1 MKTKKSRKGVKLG
14 IGIILGTIIGYATS
28 NMQLWFVL
36 GIAIGAALEYGTKK
50 NNKMKSPIKIVFV
63 AFIVLSTLSAY
74 SQNSN
79 KELLNKIDS
88 YLESSVTNGF
98 SGVVLVAK
106 KGDIILSKGYGWA
119 DRDNKIPNTPAT
131 VFNIGSVTKQFTA
144 SAILKLVEQ
153 GKIKTSDK
161 ISSYFIQT
169 PSDKKDIT
177 IHQLLTHTSGISNRT
192 GGFRYHEAS
201 KEQFLKAFFESEL
214 QSKPGTAYQYANANY
229 IMLTAILELVS
240 GQTYNVFLQENLFG
254 PAQLTSTGYKRIHF
268 STERLAHGYYYNR
281 DDEKWTDWGT
291 TQQHLPY
298 NSNHWYSIG
307 KGDMHS
313 TVEDLYKWHVA
324 LKNNAIL
331 TSKTRAVQ
339 ETAHV
344 AENDNMTSYY
354 GYGWA
359 ISKSDRDTKIVAHN
373 GSNGLYFADFVRF
386 IDDDVVV
393 IYITNAFLGRESE
406 NVAREI
412 GKMIFDTNYNATPI
426 PRNIY
431 ELIHEFMRT
440 NPSSDAEKLP
450 DFLNRELTYEFND
463 HKVLNRLGY
472 SRLKKEDQPDWA
484 LALFKLNVK
493 LFPEDGNLWDSL
505 GEAYLK
511 YNQKEAA
518 IKSYTKAVEL
528 GSEGSQSALNK
539 LMKG

>member
-1 MKTKKSRKGVKLG
+1 
-14 IGIILGTIIGYATS
+14 
-28 NMQLWFVL
+28 
-36 GIAIGAALEYGTKK
+36 
-50 NNKMKSPIKIVFV
+50 MKSSIKIVFFT
-63 AFIVLSTLSAY
+63 FITFSTLSAF
-74 SQNSN
+74 SQNTD
-79 KELLNKIDS
+79 KKLFNKIDS
-88 YLESSVTNGF
+88 YLKASATNGF

-106 KGDIILSKGYGWA
+106 KGEVILSKGYGWA
-119 DRDNKIPNTPAT
+119 DRENKIPNSPAT

-161 ISSYFIQT
+161 ISSYFAQT

-177 IHQLLTHTSGISNRT
+177 IHQLLTHTSGISNRA
-192 GGFRYHEAS
+192 GGFRYNEAS
-201 KEQFLKAFFESEL
+201 KEQFLKEFFESTL
-214 QSKPGTAYQYANANY
+214 QSKPGTTYQYANANY

-240 GQTYNVFLQENLFG
+240 GQTYNAFLQENLFA
-254 PAQLTSTGYKRIHF
+254 PAQMTSTGYKSIHF

-298 NSNHWYSIG
+298 NNNHWYSIG
-307 KGDMHS
+307 KGDIHS
-313 TVEDLYKWHVA
+313 TIEDLYKWHVA
-324 LKNNAIL
+324 LKNNAVL
-331 TSKTRAVQ
+331 TSKTRETQ
-339 ETAHV
+339 EKAHV

-359 ISKSDRDTKIVAHN
+359 ISKTDRDTKIVAHN

-386 IDDDVVV
+386 TDNDVVV
-393 IYITNAFLGRESE
+393 IYITNVFLGRESE

-412 GKMIFDTNYNATPI
+412 GNMIFDTDYKATPI

-431 ELIHEFMRT
+431 ELIHEFMKT
-440 NPSSDAEKLP
+440 NSSTNVEKLP
-450 DFLNRELTYEFND
+450 DFLKKELQNKFND
-463 HKVLNRLGY
+463 HAILNRLGY
-472 SRLKKEDQPDWA
+472 SRLKKEDQPGWA
-484 LALFKLNVK
+484 LELFKLNVK

-511 YNQKEAA
+511 YNQKEDA

-528 GSEGSQSALNK
+528 GSEGSQSILNK
-539 LMKG
+539 LMKED

>member
-1 MKTKKSRKGVKLG
+1 
-14 IGIILGTIIGYATS
+14 
-28 NMQLWFVL
+28 
-36 GIAIGAALEYGTKK
+36 
-50 NNKMKSPIKIVFV
+50 MKSSIKIVIF
-63 AFIVLSTLSAY
+63 AFITLSTLSSH
-74 SQNSN
+74 SQTTN
-79 KELLNKIDS
+79 KELFNRVDS
-88 YLESSVTNGF
+88 YLESSANNGF

-106 KGDIILSKGYGWA
+106 KGEVILSKGYGWA
-119 DRDNKIPNTPAT
+119 DRENKIPNSPAT

-153 GKIKTSDK
+153 GKIKTSDE
-161 ISSYFIQT
+161 ISSYFVQT

-177 IHQLLTHTSGISNRT
+177 IYQLLTHTSGISNRT

-201 KEQFLKAFFESEL
+201 KEQFLKEFFESEL
-214 QSKPGTAYQYANANY
+214 QSQPGTTYQYANANY

-240 GQTYNVFLQENLFG
+240 GQTYNAFLQENLFS
-254 PAQLTSTGYKRIHF
+254 PAQMTSTGYKRINF

-298 NSNHWYSIG
+298 NNNHWYSIG
-307 KGDMHS
+307 KGDIHS
-313 TVEDLYKWHVA
+313 TIEDLYKWHVA
-324 LKNNAIL
+324 LKNNVVL
-331 TSKTRAVQ
+331 EPKTRKTQ
-339 ETAHV
+339 ETAYV

-393 IYITNAFLGRESE
+393 IYITNAFLGPESE

-412 GKMIFDTNYNATPI
+412 GKMVFNSNYTPAPI

-440 NPSSDAEKLP
+440 NSSSDAEKLP
-450 DFLNRELTYEFND
+450 DFLKEELKDEFND
-463 HKVLNRLGY
+463 HAVLNRLGY

-511 YNQKEAA
+511 YNQKEQA
-518 IKSYTKAVEL
+518 IASYTKAVEL
-528 GSEGSQSALNK
+528 GSEGSKETLQELLK
-539 LMKG
+539 EDE